1 MSTRSGLVVIVDD
14 DHAVRSSLKFALEA
28 EGLHVRSHQSAA
40 NALVDPDL
48 ASAGCLVV
56 DHYMPGMSGLDLI
69 AELRR
74 RLVSVP
80 AILITARP
88 SEDLRLRGMSS
99 GCLQVLDKPLQDS
112 ALLDAV
118 LIALAGEP
126 ESSVEPLRE
135 SI

>member
-56 DHYMPGMSGLDLI
+56 DHYMPGMSGLDLV
-69 AELRR
+69 AELRQR
-74 RLVSVP
+74 HVSVP

-112 ALLDAV
+112 ALLDSV
-118 LIALAGEP
+118 LTALDRSP
-126 ESSVEPLRE
+126 P
-135 SI
+135 